1 MNTTLK
7 SYLISTVIFIIAS
20 LNVYAL
26 NHTENTSN
34 DDEEAVEYYDLS
46 GNKVA
51 NPTKGVYIRRQ
62 GKNISRVTFDGKSS
76 NIPATKKR
84 TKIKEHETKPVVEN
98 IADQQGQKPTKPV
111 SINKKD
117 KSYEI
122 IDIAPQTDLKANNTF
137 AVIIGNEDYA
147 FAQPVKYASNDASVF
162 ADYCSQTLGIPQN
175 QIKLYKNASSL
186 ILRKALKN
194 IQTIADAFDGDI
206 NILFYYA
213 GHGIPSDKSG
223 HSYLM
228 PIDAEGNDAE
238 FCMATDELFSEL
250 ALTEA
255 KSVIVFL
262 DACFSGANRGNGMLR
277 SARGVRLKPKEMSPK
292 GNMMILS
299 ASSEDEAAF
308 PLEDQKHGLFTY
320 CLLKKLNET
329 KGKVSLKEL
338 AEHVKTN
345 VRRISAI
352 EMGISQ
358 TPSITISGELANK
371 WQDLNLIQ

>member
-1 MNTTLK
+1 M
-7 SYLISTVIFIIAS
+7 
-20 LNVYAL
+20 
-26 NHTENTSN
+26 
-34 DDEEAVEYYDLS
+34 
-46 GNKVA
+46 
-51 NPTKGVYIRRQ
+51 
-62 GKNISRVTFDGKSS
+62 
-76 NIPATKKR
+76 
-84 TKIKEHETKPVVEN
+84 
-98 IADQQGQKPTKPV
+98 
-111 SINKKD
+111 
-117 KSYEI
+117 
-122 IDIAPQTDLKANNTF
+122 
-137 AVIIGNEDYA
+137 
-147 FAQPVKYASNDASVF
+147 
-162 ADYCSQTLGIPQN
+162 
-175 QIKLYKNASSL
+175 

-329 KGKVSLKEL
+329 KGKVTLKEL